1 MLTKEKYNL
10 LVHELNNGGVKSV
23 GGLSYHERNLLI
35 RHFIKESPKCNCEK
49 CVA

>member
-23 GGLSYHERNLLI
+23 GGLTLYERNVLLK
-35 RHFIKESPKCNCEK
+35 HFIKDEPKCSCSK
-49 CVA
+49 CD

>member
-1 MLTKEKYNL
+1 MLTKEKYNI

-23 GGLSYHERNLLI
+23 GGLTFHERNVLLK
-35 RHFIKESPKCNCEK
+35 HFIKDTPKCSCES